1 MNSASLALSTA
12 VASLATTL
20 VLAAAWLGPGA
31 LRGGLLAG
39 LLLVLILAPLALG
52 ILGLLASRLR
62 TGRWLSLALPFYGAA
77 CLVAAVGEPAARGL
91 ASAAAFCVALGFA
104 ATLSW
109 VRRAGPPGSPR

>member
-1 MNSASLALSTA
+1 MNPASLARSTA

-20 VLAAAWLGPGA
+20 LLAATWLGPGA
-31 LRGGLLAG
+31 VRGGVLAG
-39 LLLVLILAPLALG
+39 LLLALILAPLALG
-52 ILGLLASRLR
+52 ILGLLASSLR

-91 ASAAAFCVALGFA
+91 ASAAAFSLALGFA

>member
-1 MNSASLALSTA
+1 LNSASLARGTA

-20 VLAAAWLGPGA
+20 LLAAVWLGPGA
-31 LRGGLLAG
+31 LRGSVLAGFLLA
-39 LLLVLILAPLALG
+39 VILTPLALG
-52 ILGLLASRLR
+52 IVGLLASRIR

-91 ASAAAFCVALGFA
+91 ATAAAFSVALAFA

-109 VRRAGPPGSPR
+109 VRRAGPPGSLR